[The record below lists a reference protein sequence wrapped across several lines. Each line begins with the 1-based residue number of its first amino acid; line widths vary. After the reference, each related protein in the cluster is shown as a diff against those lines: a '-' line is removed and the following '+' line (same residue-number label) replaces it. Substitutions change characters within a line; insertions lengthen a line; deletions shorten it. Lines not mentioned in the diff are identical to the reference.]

1 MKAEPHFF
9 ADDGDIP
16 NNRLPLILYA
26 GALAPTADTAAAFEA
41 LFRANNWGDG
51 WRYTVYP
58 FHHYHSNV
66 HEALGVAAG
75 TAELRFGGEANGRMV
90 QVKPGDAVLIPAGV
104 GHKRVSS
111 SNDFLVVGAYA
122 LGANPAGTDR
132 DLFREGAEDTA
143 RIRARIVQV
152 ARPATDPVTGA
163 SGGLHEL
170 WR

>member
-1 MKAEPHFF
+1 MKLEPLFF

-16 NNRLPLILYA
+16 NNRLPLLFYG
-26 GALAPTADTAAAFEA
+26 GALGPTADTASAFEA
-41 LFRANNWGDG
+41 LFHANRWGDG

-66 HEALGVAAG
+66 HEALGIAAG
-75 TAELRFGGEANGRMV
+75 EAELRLGGEANGRTV
-90 QVKPGDAVLIPAGV
+90 HVKPGDAVLIPAGV

-111 SNDFLVVGAYA
+111 SHDFLVVGAYA
-122 LGANPAGTDR
+122 LGANPAGTER
-132 DLFREGAEDTA
+132 DLYREGAEDTA
-143 RIRARIVQV
+143 RIRARILQV

>member
-1 MKAEPHFF
+1 MTPEPHFF

-16 NNRLPLILYA
+16 NSRLPLIFYA
-26 GALAPTADTAAAFEA
+26 GALAPSADTASAFEA
-41 LFRANNWGDG
+41 LFQRDGWGDG

-66 HEALGVAAG
+66 HEALGVATG
-75 TAELRFGGEANGRMV
+75 TAELRFGGEANGRTV
-90 QVKPGDAVLIPAGV
+90 TVKPGDAVLIPAGV
-104 GHKRVSS
+104 GHKRVSA

-122 LGANPAGTDR
+122 LGANPRGTER
-132 DLFREGAEDTA
+132 DLLREGAEDKA

-152 ARPATDPVTGA
+152 ARPASDPVTGA
-163 SGGLHEL
+163 SGGSHEL